1 MKLAK
6 DYNSVMGRSAE
17 IMKASLGLDFND
29 FESGSVAFDYE
40 GLMKATGYTIEEVDK
55 IQSKTG
61 VGHTQLLELRNITK
75 LARKYAKPGYG
86 ARIFVKDEAANASG
100 SFKDRRAACAV
111 AHAKKLG
118 YKGVIAATSGN
129 YGAAVASQAAMQG
142 MKCIIVQECYDS
154 HGVGQPEIVEKARK
168 CEALGAEVIQLTVG
182 PELFYEHLSVMEDSG
197 YFNASL
203 YSPFGIAGVETLGYE
218 IAIDCREKLGKDP
231 DMVVCTQA
239 GGGMV
244 TGTARGLIKA
254 GATDTTVV
262 AASIDLTGLHMA
274 SDEQFNKKSC
284 TTGHTGFG
292 VPHATNP
299 DTGDVPRS
307 AARPLRYMDRYV
319 TTTQGEVMYMTEM
332 LANLEGL
339 ERGPAGNTALA
350 AAFALA
356 QDLPED
362 AIVVVTETEYTGAG
376 KHIQPQLDFARDNGI
391 EIFFGDPKDDV
402 PGKNIVL
409 PADPGL
415 FRVKDM
421 DLDKLRKSLIKRS
434 VPRANGK
441 KLTAEDIAFL
451 AADTRSDE
459 TFVKSV
465 LDELGVEY

>member
-1 MKLAK
+1 
-6 DYNSVMGRSAE
+6 
-17 IMKASLGLDFND
+17 
-29 FESGSVAFDYE
+29 
-40 GLMKATGYTIEEVDK
+40 
-55 IQSKTG
+55 
-61 VGHTQLLELRNITK
+61 
-75 LARKYAKPGYG
+75 
-86 ARIFVKDEAANASG
+86 
-100 SFKDRRAACAV
+100 
-111 AHAKKLG
+111 
-118 YKGVIAATSGN
+118 
-129 YGAAVASQAAMQG
+129 
-142 MKCIIVQECYDS
+142 
-154 HGVGQPEIVEKARK
+154 
-168 CEALGAEVIQLTVG
+168 
-182 PELFYEHLSVMEDSG
+182 MEDSG

-218 IAIDCREKLGKDP
+218 IAVDCRARFGKDP
-231 DMVVCTQA
+231 AMVVCTQA

-254 GATDTTVV
+254 GATETEVV

-339 ERGPAGNTALA
+339 ERGPAGQTALA
-350 AAFALA
+350 AAFVLA
-356 QDLPED
+356 QELPED
-362 AIVVVTETEYTGAG
+362 EILVVTETEYTGAG
-376 KHIQPQLDFARDNGI
+376 KHIQPQLDFARENGI
-391 EIFFGDPKDDV
+391 EIVFGDPIDDV

-409 PADPGL
+409 PADPSL
-415 FRVKDM
+415 FKIKEL
-421 DLDKLRKSLIKRS
+421 DLDRQRKSLIKRS
-434 VPRANGK
+434 VPRANGN

-451 AADTRSDE
+451 VVDTRSTE
-459 TFVKSV
+459 EFVKAA

>member
-1 MKLAK
+1 MTLAK
-6 DYNSVMGRSAE
+6 DYASVMGRSNE
-17 IMKASLGLDFND
+17 IQKDALGLDYAE
-29 FESGSVAFDYE
+29 FEQSPISFDYE
-40 GLMKATGYTIEEVDK
+40 KLMTSTGYTLQEVNR
-55 IQSKTG
+55 IQSQFG
-61 VGHTQLLELRNITK
+61 VGDTPLLELRNITK

-86 ARIFVKDEAANASG
+86 ARIFTKDEAANASG

-118 YKGVIAATSGN
+118 YKGVMAATSGN

-142 MKCIIVQECYDS
+142 LKCIIVQECYDS

-218 IAIDCREKLGKDP
+218 IAMDCREKFGKDP

-356 QDLPED
+356 QELPED
-362 AIVVVTETEYTGAG
+362 AILVVTETEYTGAG

-391 EIFFGDPKDDV
+391 EIVFGDPKDDV

-409 PADPGL
+409 PSDPGL

-459 TFVKSV
+459 AFVKAA